1 MSKRHTYSDTNS
13 NPQFNS
19 YADREPYAKSDSNAE
34 DQANAN
40 AKATSYLA
48 RLKVSY
54 SYFGTTT

>member
-19 YADREPYAKSDSNAE
+19 YADREPDSKSDSNAK
-34 DQANAN
+34 DQANA
-40 AKATSYLA
+40 KASSYLA